1 MLQRLKIL
9 ILEDNAT
16 DADFTIRALT
26 KSDLNFEYKWVENER
41 AFVSALYDYA
51 PDIIL
56 SDHSLP
62 SFTSREA
69 LKLTTQLCPSCV
81 FILIT
86 GTVSEEFAVEII
98 KAGADDYILKSS
110 LTRLPS
116 AIINAYTKKQAERE
130 REANYRKLQEANKEL
145 KTFIYRASHD
155 IRGPIC
161 SLKGLISVAKNEAG
175 ENNLGQLMDFMDNSA
190 NRLDTILIHLIST
203 LELKDKEIQPEAID
217 FKELIGDILDQH
229 KGSSKFQR
237 LELSVKTVPPVYL
250 SDKKILIAIFKNII
264 DNAVKYHNYSIERP
278 CIGIE
283 VKEAESG
290 LEITIADNGVG
301 IRPELVDKVFD
312 MFFRASSQTEGIGLG
327 LYLTKIGVEKLNG
340 TISLKSEEREGTEVS
355 IFIPAE
361 KAVVER

>member
-1 MLQRLKIL
+1 MQQRLKIL

-26 KSDLNFEYKWVENER
+26 KSDLNFDYIWVETEKD
-41 AFVSALYDYA
+41 FTDALFQFH

-62 SFTSREA
+62 SFTSKDA
-69 LKLTTQLCPSCV
+69 LRLCSEICPSCV

-130 REANYRKLQEANKEL
+130 RESNYRKLQEANKEL

-161 SLKGLISVAKNEAG
+161 SLKGLISVAKNESG
-175 ENNLGQLMDFMDNSA
+175 DRDLVQLMDFMDNSA
-190 NRLDTILIHLIST
+190 NKLDNILMHLIST
-203 LELKDKEIQPEAID
+203 LELRDKEVLPEVID
-217 FKELIGDILDQH
+217 FKAIIRDILDGY
-229 KGSSKFQR
+229 KESAKFR
-237 LELSVKTVPPVYL
+237 KLNVSVMTMPAAFT
-250 SDKKILIAIFKNII
+250 SDKKIITAILKNII
-264 DNAVKYHNYSIERP
+264 DNAIKYHNYAIMYP
-278 CIGIE
+278 FINME
-283 VKEAESG
+283 VTAVENG
-290 LEITIADNGVG
+290 VEINVSDNGVG
-301 IRPELVDKVFD
+301 IKAELVEKVFD
-312 MFFRASSQTEGIGLG
+312 MFFRASDQTEGTGLG

-340 TISLKSEEREGTEVS
+340 TILMSSEEKSGTTVR
-355 IFIPAE
+355 IFIPVMKTA
-361 KAVVER
+361 A

>member
-9 ILEDNAT
+9 ILEDNAN
-16 DADFTIRALT
+16 DADFTIRALI

-41 AFVSALYDYA
+41 AFVSALYEFV

-69 LKLTTQLCPSCV
+69 LKLSTTICPSCV

-116 AIINAYTKKQAERE
+116 AILNAYTKKQAERE
-130 REANYRKLQEANKEL
+130 RENNYRKLQEANLEL

-161 SLKGLISVAKNEAG
+161 SLKGLISVAKNERG
-175 ENNLGQLMDFMDNSA
+175 EKNIGQLMDFMDNSA

-203 LELKDKEIQPEAID
+203 LELRDKEIEPEVID
-217 FKELIGDILDQH
+217 FEELIWGIL
-229 KGSSKFQR
+229 KGYADSAKFQK
-237 LELSVKTVPPVYL
+237 LEVSVETVPAVYL
-250 SDKKILIAIFKNII
+250 SDKKVLSAIFSNII
-264 DNAVKYHNYSIERP
+264 DNAVK
-278 CIGIE
+278 IG
-283 VKEAESG
+283 
-290 LEITIADNGVG
+290 
-301 IRPELVDKVFD
+301 R
-312 MFFRASSQTEGIGLG
+312 
-327 LYLTKIGVEKLNG
+327 
-340 TISLKSEEREGTEVS
+340 
-355 IFIPAE
+355 
-361 KAVVER
+361 